1 MKKVIRKWMKY
12 IIFKSSKIMRSF
24 RREIQNNNL
33 SLDDALEQRIKIKD
47 ETDILKKSMKQ
58 QIKEEKRKKPT
69 IS

>member
-24 RREIQNNNL
+24 RREMQNNNL

-47 ETDILKKSMKQ
+47 ETDIFKKSMKQ
-58 QIKEEKRKKPT
+58 QIKEKKRKKPT

>member
-58 QIKEEKRKKPT
+58 QIKEKKRKKTT

>member
-58 QIKEEKRKKPT
+58 QIKEEKRKKTT